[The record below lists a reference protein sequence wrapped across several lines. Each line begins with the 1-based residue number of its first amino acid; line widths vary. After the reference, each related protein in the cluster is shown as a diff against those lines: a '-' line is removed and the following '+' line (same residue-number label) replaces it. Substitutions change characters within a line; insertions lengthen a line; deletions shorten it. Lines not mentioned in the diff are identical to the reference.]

1 MTTIEVSID
10 ESLLAEVEQ
19 AAHALQMTPMDFMNV
34 AIERAVVQRERI
46 ALERQHAQDE
56 MRGE

>member
-1 MTTIEVSID
+1 MTTIQLSID

-19 AAHALQMTPMDFMNV
+19 AAHALQMTRMDFMNV
-34 AIERAVVQRERI
+34 AIERAVAPRDRI
-46 ALERQHAQDE
+46 ALERQHAQDD